1 MLEYLKVENFAVV
14 EKVELNFSPHLNILT
29 GETGAGKSILIG
41 AVNHFLN
48 KKVAET
54 AIRGENNTLV
64 VEAVFSRK
72 DEEFILKREVNKK
85 KSLCYVNGDLVPFVQ
100 LKEIAENLLN
110 IYGQNE
116 HVFLLNPANHRIFI
130 DEFCQD
136 QHLLDR
142 LAERY
147 NRLKALI
154 AGLEELKRKGEK
166 AAETLDFIRFQITE
180 IDNLKME
187 KGDDE
192 ILEQRLTILSSAEE
206 ILAKSQQLIGDFYQ
220 NESSLYNT
228 IAANLKNLH
237 FLKEIY
243 PGMVSLN
250 EEVEHFYNLLPEISS
265 TLSKIIGEVDY
276 NEDELNE
283 IEDKL
288 NRLNRLKSKYKMDLD
303 RLLQKKEDLIKEKN
317 LLLDMD
323 FSVKEM
329 QKDIDNELREYKT
342 LNLELRNLRKKK
354 AGTLSQI
361 IEKELKKLEMP
372 KAQFI
377 VKTEENEPDINN
389 ITDKGTDK
397 IEFYFTS
404 NPGQPPGRIKDIASG
419 GELSRLMLVLKSILK
434 DDLDS
439 TYIFDEI
446 DAGIGGKTAEFV
458 GEKLKRIAEN
468 NQVICISHLP
478 QIASFAESHFL
489 VSKEFKK
496 NQTFSYVEELSDKDR
511 VKELARLMAGS
522 AVNEDMLKAAQQ
534 LLEKNRNQSS
544 Q

>member
-41 AVNHFLN
+41 AVNHFLK
-48 KKVAET
+48 KKVTET
-54 AIRGENNTLV
+54 AIRGENNTLI
-64 VEAVFSRK
+64 VEAMFTQN
-72 DEEFILKREVNKK
+72 DEEFILRREVNKK
-85 KSLCYVNGDLVPFVQ
+85 KSLCYINSSLVPFVQ
-100 LKEIAENLLN
+100 LREKAENLLN

-116 HVFLLNPANHRIFI
+116 HVFLLNPSNHRIFL
-130 DEFCQD
+130 DEFCRNFQR
-136 QHLLDR
+136 LNR
-142 LAERY
+142 LADSFE
-147 NRLKALI
+147 RLKVLI
-154 AGLEELKRKGEK
+154 DQLEQLKRKGDK
-166 AAETLDFIRFQITE
+166 AAETLDFIYFQITE
-180 IDNLKME
+180 IESLKME

-192 ILEQRLTILSSAEE
+192 VLEQRLTILSSAEE
-206 ILAKSQQLIGDFYQ
+206 ILSKSHRLIGDFYQ
-220 NESSLYNT
+220 KETSLNNT
-228 IAANLKNLH
+228 IANNLKNLRY
-237 FLKEIY
+237 LKEIY
-243 PGMVSLN
+243 PEMKSLS
-250 EEVEHFYNLLPEISS
+250 EEVEQFYNLLPEISS

-283 IEDKL
+283 IQDKL
-288 NRLNRLKSKYKMDLD
+288 TRLNRLKSKYKMDLD
-303 RLLQKKEDLIKEKN
+303 GLLQKKEELIKEKN
-317 LLLDMD
+317 SLLDMN

-329 QKDIDNELREYKT
+329 QKDIDKALQEYKT
-342 LNLELRNLRKKK
+342 LNLELRNQRKKK
-354 AGTLSQI
+354 AENLSQI

-377 VKTEENEPDINN
+377 VNIEENEPDINN

-397 IEFYFTS
+397 IEFYFSS
-404 NPGQPPGRIKDIASG
+404 NPGQSPGRIKDIASG

-446 DAGIGGKTAEFV
+446 DTGIGGKTAEFV
-458 GEKLKRIAEN
+458 GEKLRRIAEN

-496 NQTFSYVEELSDKDR
+496 NQTFSYVKELSEKDR
-511 VKELARLMAGS
+511 AKEIARLMAGS

-534 LLEKNRNQSS
+534 LLEKNRNE
-544 Q
+544 

>member
-14 EKVELNFSPHLNILT
+14 EKVELNFSPRLNILT

-48 KKVAET
+48 KKINET

-64 VEAVFSRK
+64 VEAVFNQK
-72 DEEFILKREVNKK
+72 DEEFILKREINKK
-85 KSLCYVNGDLVPFVQ
+85 KSLCYINGNLVPFVQ
-100 LKEIAENLLN
+100 LKEKAENLLN

-116 HVFLLNPANHRIFI
+116 HIFLLNPANHRVFI
-130 DEFCQD
+130 DEFCQN

-142 LAERY
+142 LAESHE
-147 NRLKALI
+147 RLKLLI
-154 AGLEELKRKGEK
+154 DELEKLKRKGEK
-166 AAETLDFIRFQITE
+166 AAETLDFIYFQITE
-180 IDNLKME
+180 IENLKME

-206 ILAKSQQLIGDFYQ
+206 ILAKSQQVIGDFYQ
-220 NESSLYNT
+220 KDNSLYST
-228 IAANLKNLH
+228 IADNLKNLQY
-237 FLKEIY
+237 LKQIY
-243 PGMVSLN
+243 PVLVSLN

-303 RLLQKKEDLIKEKN
+303 QLLQKKEDLIKEKN
-317 LLLDMD
+317 LLLDMN
-323 FSVKEM
+323 FSVREM
-329 QKDIDNELREYKT
+329 QKDIDKALLEYKT
-342 LNLELRNLRKKK
+342 LNLELRNQRKKK
-354 AGTLSQI
+354 AVTLGQI

-372 KAQFI
+372 RAQFI
-377 VKTEENEPDINN
+377 IKIEENEPDIDN

-397 IEFYFTS
+397 VEFYFTS
-404 NPGQPPGRIKDIASG
+404 NPGQAPGRIKDIASG

-446 DAGIGGKTAEFV
+446 DTGIGGKTAEFV

-511 VKELARLMAGS
+511 VKEIARLMAGS
-522 AVNEDMLKAAQQ
+522 AVDENMLKAAQQ
-534 LLEKNRNQSS
+534 LLEKNRNQ
-544 Q
+544 

>member
-1 MLEYLKVENFAVV
+1 VLDYLKVENFAVV
-14 EKVELNFSPHLNILT
+14 EKVELNLSPHLNILT

-41 AVNHFLN
+41 AVNHFLK

-54 AIRGENNTLV
+54 AIRGEDNTLV
-64 VEAVFSRK
+64 VEAMFTQK
-72 DEEFILKREVNKK
+72 DEEFIHRREVNKK
-85 KSLCYVNGDLVPFVQ
+85 KSLCYINGSLVPFVQ
-100 LKEIAENLLN
+100 LREKAENLLN

-116 HVFLLNPANHRIFI
+116 HVFLLNPTNHRVFL
-130 DEFCQD
+130 DEFCQNH
-136 QHLLDR
+136 QRLNR
-142 LAERY
+142 LAESFEQ
-147 NRLKALI
+147 LKVLI
-154 AGLEELKRKGEK
+154 NELEELKRKGVK
-166 AAETLDFIRFQITE
+166 AAETLDFINFQISE
-180 IDNLKME
+180 IENLKME
-187 KGDDE
+187 KGDDAV
-192 ILEQRLTILSSAEE
+192 LEQRLTILSSAEE
-206 ILAKSQQLIGDFYQ
+206 ILAKSHQLIGDFYQ
-220 NESSLYNT
+220 KEISIYNT
-228 IAANLKNLH
+228 IANNLKNLQY
-237 FLKEIY
+237 LKKIY
-243 PGMVSLN
+243 PEMKSLS
-250 EEVEHFYNLLPEISS
+250 EEVDHFYNLLPEISS

-288 NRLNRLKSKYKMDLD
+288 TRLNRLKSKYKMDLD

-317 LLLDMD
+317 LLIDMD

-329 QKDIDNELREYKT
+329 QKDIDKALQEYKT
-342 LNLELRNLRKKK
+342 INLELRNQRKKK
-354 AGTLSQI
+354 AVKLSQI

-377 VKTEENEPDINN
+377 VKIEENEPDMDN

-404 NPGQPPGRIKDIASG
+404 NPGQSPGRIKDIASG

-446 DAGIGGKTAEFV
+446 DTGIGGKTAEFV
-458 GEKLKRIAEN
+458 GEKLRRIAES

-522 AVNEDMLKAAQQ
+522 AVNDDMLKAAQQ
-534 LLEKNRNQSS
+534 LLEKNQNA
-544 Q
+544 

>member
-1 MLEYLKVENFAVV
+1 VLEYLKVENFAVV

-41 AVNHFLN
+41 AVNHFLK
-48 KKVAET
+48 KKVIET

-64 VEAVFSRK
+64 VEAMFTRE
-72 DEEFILKREVNKK
+72 DEEFILRREVNKK
-85 KSLCYVNGDLVPFVQ
+85 KSLCYINGNLVPFVQ
-100 LKEIAENLLN
+100 LKEKAENLLN

-116 HVFLLNPANHRIFI
+116 HVFLLNPANHRIFL
-130 DEFCQD
+130 DEFCRNH
-136 QHLLDR
+136 HLLNR
-142 LAERY
+142 LAESY
-147 NRLKALI
+147 EKLKLLI
-154 AGLEELKRKGEK
+154 DELEQLKRKGEK
-166 AAETLDFIRFQITE
+166 AAETLDFIYFQITE
-180 IDNLKME
+180 IENLKME

-192 ILEQRLTILSSAEE
+192 VLEQRLTILSSAEE
-206 ILAKSQQLIGDFYQ
+206 ILAKSHQLIGDFHQKENSIY
-220 NESSLYNT
+220 SA
-228 IAANLKNLH
+228 IANNLKNLQ
-237 FLKEIY
+237 FLKGIY
-243 PGMVSLN
+243 PEMESLS

-288 NRLNRLKSKYKMDLD
+288 TRLNRLKSKYKMDLD
-303 RLLQKKEDLIKEKN
+303 QLLQKKEDLVKEKN
-317 LLLDMD
+317 ILLDMN
-323 FSVKEM
+323 FSLKEM
-329 QKDIDNELREYKT
+329 QKDIIKALQEYKT
-342 LNLELRNLRKKK
+342 LNLELRNQRKKK
-354 AGTLSQI
+354 AEKLSQI

-377 VKTEENEPDINN
+377 VNIEENEPDINN

-404 NPGQPPGRIKDIASG
+404 NPGQSPGRIKDIASG

-446 DAGIGGKTAEFV
+446 DTGIGGKTAEFV
-458 GEKLKRIAEN
+458 GEKLRRIAES

-496 NQTFSYVEELSDKDR
+496 NQTFSYVEELQDKDR

-522 AVNEDMLKAAQQ
+522 AVNDDMLKAAQQ
-534 LLEKNRNQSS
+534 LLEKNRNA
-544 Q
+544 

>member
-1 MLEYLKVENFAVV
+1 M
-14 EKVELNFSPHLNILT
+14 NFSPHLNILT

>member
-1 MLEYLKVENFAVV
+1 VLEYLKVENFAVV

-72 DEEFILKREVNKK
+72 DEEFILKREINKK

-116 HVFLLNPANHRIFI
+116 HVFLLNPANHRVFI

-136 QHLLDR
+136 QQLLDR
-142 LAERY
+142 LAECY
-147 NRLKALI
+147 DRLKASI

-166 AAETLDFIRFQITE
+166 AVETLDFIQFQITE

-206 ILAKSQQLIGDFYQ
+206 ILAKSQQLIGDFHQ

-243 PGMVSLN
+243 PEMVSWN
-250 EEVEHFYNLLPEISS
+250 IFTTYCPRYLPPS
-265 TLSKIIGEVDY
+265 
-276 NEDELNE
+276 
-283 IEDKL
+283 
-288 NRLNRLKSKYKMDLD
+288 LKSLGKWITMKM
-303 RLLQKKEDLIKEKN
+303 
-317 LLLDMD
+317 
-323 FSVKEM
+323 S
-329 QKDIDNELREYKT
+329 
-342 LNLELRNLRKKK
+342 
-354 AGTLSQI
+354 
-361 IEKELKKLEMP
+361 
-372 KAQFI
+372 
-377 VKTEENEPDINN
+377 
-389 ITDKGTDK
+389 
-397 IEFYFTS
+397 
-404 NPGQPPGRIKDIASG
+404 
-419 GELSRLMLVLKSILK
+419 
-434 DDLDS
+434 
-439 TYIFDEI
+439 
-446 DAGIGGKTAEFV
+446 
-458 GEKLKRIAEN
+458 
-468 NQVICISHLP
+468 
-478 QIASFAESHFL
+478 
-489 VSKEFKK
+489 
-496 NQTFSYVEELSDKDR
+496 
-511 VKELARLMAGS
+511 
-522 AVNEDMLKAAQQ
+522 
-534 LLEKNRNQSS
+534 
-544 Q
+544 

>member
-41 AVNHFLN
+41 AVNHFLK
-48 KKVAET
+48 KKVTET
-54 AIRGENNTLV
+54 AIRGDNNTLI
-64 VEAVFSRK
+64 VEAMFTQK
-72 DEEFILKREVNKK
+72 DEEFILRREVNKK
-85 KSLCYVNGDLVPFVQ
+85 KSLCYINSSLVPFIQ
-100 LKEIAENLLN
+100 LKEKAETLLN

-116 HVFLLNPANHRIFI
+116 HVFLLNPSNHRIFL
-130 DEFCQD
+130 DEFCRNLQ
-136 QHLLDR
+136 QLNR
-142 LAERY
+142 LAESFE
-147 NRLKALI
+147 RLKVLI
-154 AGLEELKRKGEK
+154 DQLEQLKRKGDK
-166 AAETLDFIRFQITE
+166 AAETLDFINFQVNE
-180 IDNLKME
+180 IESLKME

-192 ILEQRLTILSSAEE
+192 VLEQRLTILSSAEE
-206 ILAKSQQLIGDFYQ
+206 ILSKSHQLIGDFYQ
-220 NESSLYNT
+220 KETSLNNT
-228 IAANLKNLH
+228 IANNLKNLRY
-237 FLKEIY
+237 LKEIY
-243 PGMVSLN
+243 PELVSLN
-250 EEVEHFYNLLPEISS
+250 EEVERFYNLLPEISS

-288 NRLNRLKSKYKMDLD
+288 TRLNRLKSKYKMDLD
-303 RLLQKKEDLIKEKN
+303 RLLQKKEELIKEKN
-317 LLLDMD
+317 FLLDMD

-329 QKDIDNELREYKT
+329 QKDIDKALQEYKT
-342 LNLELRNLRKKK
+342 LNLELRNQRKKK
-354 AGTLSQI
+354 AEKLSQI

-377 VKTEENEPDINN
+377 VNIEENEPDINN

-397 IEFYFTS
+397 IEFYFSS
-404 NPGQPPGRIKDIASG
+404 NPGQSPGRIKDIASG

-446 DAGIGGKTAEFV
+446 DTGIGGKTAEFV
-458 GEKLKRIAEN
+458 GEKLRRIADS

-496 NQTFSYVEELSDKDR
+496 NQTFSYVKELSDKDR
-511 VKELARLMAGS
+511 AKEIARLMAGS
-522 AVNEDMLKAAQQ
+522 AVNDDMLKAAQQ
-534 LLEKNRNQSS
+534 LLEKNRNA
-544 Q
+544 